1 MNKKL
6 KAVLIAA
13 LVIVIGGAGFL
24 GYEYVTQKLT
34 ANEGIELLT
43 KGEYQK
49 AYEAFEKA
57 GSKKTILWTKQKNDV
72 MFYQAESLYQLKR
85 YKDAVNVYDHIIDR
99 KPQGRAYEWKALCYV
114 GLGQEE
120 QALKVCEEGIRA
132 VPSEGESY
140 YAKYGILAK
149 QKKYDEGLATINEA
163 LKQNITTKKKE
174 LLFARISLYEA
185 KFDFK
190 TAYRY
195 AKEYVKLYPDDEKGK
210 KEKTFLETR

>member
-6 KAVLIAA
+6 KAVLIAV

-85 YKDAVNVYDHIIDR
+85 YKDAMNVYDHIIDR

-149 QKKYDEGLATINEA
+149 QKKYDEGLATINES

>member
-6 KAVLIAA
+6 KAVLIAV

-85 YKDAVNVYDHIIDR
+85 YKDAMNVYDHIIDR

-174 LLFARISLYEA
+174 MLFARISLYEA

>member
-1 MNKKL
+1 MDKKL
-6 KAVLIAA
+6 KAVLIAV

-24 GYEYVTQKLT
+24 GYEYVTQRLSG
-34 ANEGIELLT
+34 NEGIEYLT

-49 AYEAFEKA
+49 AYDAFQKA
-57 GSKKTILWTKQKNDV
+57 CGKKTLVWTSQKNDV

-85 YKDAVNVYDHIIDR
+85 YKDAANVYDQIIEK

-120 QALKVCEEGIRA
+120 KALEVCDEGIA
-132 VPSEGESY
+132 ALPSEGESY

-149 QKKYDEGLATINEA
+149 QKKYDKGLAVVNKA
-163 LKQNITTKKKE
+163 LKQKLSTKKKE
-174 LLFARISLYEA
+174 LMFARISLYEA

-195 AKEYVKLYPDDEKGK
+195 AKEYVKAYPKDEKGK
-210 KEKTFLETR
+210 KEATFLETR

>member
-6 KAVLIAA
+6 KAVLIAV

-195 AKEYVKLYPDDEKGK
+195 AKKYVKLYPDDEKGK

>member
-1 MNKKL
+1 MKKKL
-6 KAVLIAA
+6 KAVLIAV

-85 YKDAVNVYDHIIDR
+85 YKDAMNVYDHIIDR

>member
-6 KAVLIAA
+6 KAVLIAV

-85 YKDAVNVYDHIIDR
+85 YKDAMNVYDHIIDR

>member
-6 KAVLIAA
+6 KAVLIAV

-24 GYEYVTQKLT
+24 GYEYVTQKLI

-85 YKDAVNVYDHIIDR
+85 YKDAMNVYDHIIDR

-149 QKKYDEGLATINEA
+149 QKKYDEGLATINES

>member
-1 MNKKL
+1 MDKKL
-6 KAVLIAA
+6 KAVLITV

-34 ANEGIELLT
+34 ANEGVELLG

-57 GSKKTILWTKQKNDV
+57 GNKKTLIWTSQKNDV

-85 YKDAVNVYDHIIDR
+85 YKDAVKVYDQIIKK

-120 QALKVCEEGIRA
+120 QAISVCDEGIKSL
-132 VPSEGESY
+132 PLEGESY

-149 QKKYDEGLATINEA
+149 QKKYDEGLLIVNEA
-163 LKQNITTKKKE
+163 LKQKLTTKKKE
-174 LLFARISLYEA
+174 LMFARISLYEA

-195 AKEYVKLYPDDEKGK
+195 AKEYVKAYPKDEKGR
-210 KEKTFLETR
+210 KEATFLETR

>member
-6 KAVLIAA
+6 KAVLIAV

-149 QKKYDEGLATINEA
+149 QKKYDKGLATINEA

-195 AKEYVKLYPDDEKGK
+195 AKKYVKLYPDDEKGK

>member
-6 KAVLIAA
+6 KAVLIAV